1 MSFKRGDLVRLK
13 TGGPVMTVVKVHY
26 SVRKTALVECR
37 WEVDGYPTH
46 KMQSFPPD
54 ALEHVIQH

>member
-1 MSFKRGDLVRLK
+1 M
-13 TGGPVMTVVKVHY
+13 MTVVKVHY

-37 WEVDGYPTH
+37 WDIDVYPTQ

-54 ALEHVIQH
+54 DLEHVIQQ